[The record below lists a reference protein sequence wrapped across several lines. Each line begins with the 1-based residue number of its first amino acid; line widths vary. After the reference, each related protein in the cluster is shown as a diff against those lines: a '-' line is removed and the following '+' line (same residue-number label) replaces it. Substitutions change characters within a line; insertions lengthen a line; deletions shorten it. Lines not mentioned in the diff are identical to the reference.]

1 MNDLYTLEGREL
13 LAQLAADVEVAESA
27 DTSEPSSAVIPWNV
41 YPRPQLVRDSF
52 FCLNGHWD
60 FSVTGTPEAPA
71 SYERQILVPFA
82 PETLLSG
89 VHERFSEED
98 FIWYRRSFVLP
109 VDFLKSATDRVLLHF
124 GAADQKAIVWVNGH
138 KAGEHVGGYEP
149 FSFDITDYLSVDRSL
164 EQQIE
169 VQITDHLSRFVL
181 PYGKQCQKRGGMWYT
196 PTTGLWQTVW
206 LECVPASYVR
216 HLKIDTGLDYVS
228 IIAEGADSGTLTVQT
243 PSGPLSAELVHG
255 HARLMLPG
263 AHLWSPE
270 DPYLYPFTIDTPS
283 DHVSSYFALRALE
296 IKTVDGLPR
305 LCLNGRPYFF
315 HGLLD
320 QGYWSDGLLTPASP
334 EAFVRDIETMK
345 SLGFNMLRKHIKI
358 EPELFYYEC
367 DRLGMVVFQDFVNNG
382 DYSFVR
388 DTVLP
393 TVGLLRRCDRR
404 LHRDPS
410 TRDAFVKHLEQTV
423 RQLYNHPC
431 ICYWT
436 IFNEGWG
443 QFCSSDMYARLQALD
458 GSRFIDSASGW
469 FAGGD
474 TDVDSRH
481 VYFRKVKMPKRRHVD
496 AARPLVLSEFGGYTW
511 KPEGHVYNTDKT
523 YGYGGYPTREEFVA
537 ALRALYV
544 EQVLPLIPQ
553 GLCAAV
559 YTQVSDVEDE
569 TNGLFSFDREI
580 LKVLPA
586 EFADVSKALIKSI

>member
-1 MNDLYTLEGREL
+1 MNDLYTPEGREL
-13 LAQLAADVEVAESA
+13 LAQLES
-27 DTSEPSSAVIPWNV
+27 TSPVIPWNV

-60 FSVTGTPEAPA
+60 FTVTTTPEVPA
-71 SYERQILVPFA
+71 SYDRQILVPFA

-89 VHERFSEED
+89 VHERFSEDD

-109 VDFLKSATDRVLLHF
+109 ADFMKTAADRVLLHI
-124 GAADQKAIVWVNGH
+124 GAADQKTVIWVNGQ
-138 KAGEHVGGYEP
+138 KAGEHVGGYDP
-149 FSFDITDYLSVDRSL
+149 FYFDITNFLQDENVID
-164 EQQIE
+164 I
-169 VQITDHLSRFVL
+169 QITDHLSQFVL

-196 PTTGLWQTVW
+196 PTTGIWQTVW
-206 LECVPASYVR
+206 LECVPTSYIR
-216 HLKIDTGLDYVS
+216 HLKIDTGTDYVS

-255 HARLMLPG
+255 HARLRLP
-263 AHLWSPE
+263 AARLWSPE
-270 DPYLYPFTIDTPS
+270 DPYLYEFTIDTPS
-283 DHVSSYFALRALE
+283 DHISSYFALRALE
-296 IKTVDGLPR
+296 VKTVDGLPR

-320 QGYWSDGLLTPASP
+320 QGYWSDGLLTPPSP
-334 EAFVRDIETMK
+334 EGFVRDIEAMK

-382 DYSFVR
+382 DYSFLR

-393 TVGLLRRCDRR
+393 TVGLLRRSDRR
-404 LHRDPS
+404 LHRDAA
-410 TRDAFVKHLEQTV
+410 TREAFTKHMEQTV

-443 QFCSSDMYARLQALD
+443 QFCSSDMYARLRALD

-469 FAGGD
+469 FASGD

-481 VYFRKVKMPKRRHVD
+481 VYFRKVKLPRRRR
-496 AARPLVLSEFGGYTW
+496 AALRRTDKSRSAASLRPLVLSEFGGYTW

-523 YGYGGYPTREEFVA
+523 YGYGGYSTREEFVA
-537 ALRALYV
+537 ALRSLYID
-544 EQVLPLIPQ
+544 QILPLIPQ

-569 TNGLFSFDREI
+569 TNGLYSFDREV

-586 EFADVSKALIKSI
+586 EFSDVSEALTKSI